1 MKYFITIYLLSIF
14 SAFGYGK
21 IDNPIVEKANQQTII
36 LEKIVKSYMQLNS
49 NPKEIRAFIGNN
61 RKIFNQ
67 NMDDLF
73 SYAEDYGIDMIRL
86 IGAEYNA
93 WGKFVKVLDLPLTKK
108 NQEKVF
114 LYSKEIV
121 QKNDKILEALRPTL
135 LIDSTNNTSFN
146 F

>member
-61 RKIFNQ
+61 RKLFNQ